1 MISTRLYKKLL
12 NSYMPHTEDVWDRLL
27 NGNEKCIGVLTAEIN
42 FLHKQIKTVE
52 PFLIP
57 HIRDLIKEKISS
69 RSNLKALSSKWF
81 N

>member
-12 NSYMPHTEDVWDRLL
+12 NSCMPHTEDMWDRLF
-27 NGNEKCIGVLTAEIN
+27 NNNEKCIGVLTAEIN

-69 RSNLKALSSKWF
+69 RSNLKVLSSKWF